1 MKINY
6 LILIILG
13 LLLTACGEDTST
25 PEANME
31 QSEEETSV
39 TFRGLDIQT
48 EGTSFVLTGEVNAA
62 DDIFYYLVKQGEE
75 ELLAEQSVELTPGD
89 EWVSFEISEELPEQ
103 TLDGEEAPIITMYGK
118 TADNQTINPNF
129 IPVDIGIR

>member
-1 MKINY
+1 MKRKY

-13 LLLTACGEDTST
+13 LLLSACGEDTST
-25 PEANME
+25 PDASME
-31 QSEEETSV
+31 QSNEEISV
-39 TFRGLDIQT
+39 TFRGLDIKA
-48 EGTSFVLTGEVNAA
+48 EDTSFVLTGEVNAA

-75 ELLAEQSVELTPGD
+75 ELLAEQSVELASGE
-89 EWVSFEISEELPEQ
+89 EWVSFEITEELPEE